1 MNEEGVVYTYNG
13 MLFICTKN
21 EILPF
26 AAWMHLKSIMLS
38 EINQTKTNTV
48 CHHLHIK
55 SNQLNKLVNLT
66 KKKQSHKYREQTSG
80 YQVGEERKGSIRI
93 GD

>member
-1 MNEEGVVYTYNG
+1 MNGEGVVYTYNG
-13 MLFICTKN
+13 MLFIRKKN

-55 SNQLNKLVNLT
+55 SNQLFVNLT
-66 KKKQSHKYREQTSG
+66 KKKQSHRYREQTSG
-80 YQVGEERKGSIRI
+80 YRVGEERKGSIRI